1 MDDRWQTFF
10 EKFPETVTCE
20 QLPVKLPRFDLDL
33 SDLAGAAADWCQQY
47 LKDRY
52 YVILQHSFGVIGYLL
67 ISSFNNCSLIKFFN
81 II

>member
-1 MDDRWQTFF
+1 MDVRWQTFF

-52 YVILQHSFGVIGYLL
+52 YVIL
-67 ISSFNNCSLIKFFN
+67 
-81 II
+81 